1 MKCYRIAIVWDKVEK
16 MKPNARVTTEVYRI
30 YFRGRQF
37 AMPLFVLAG
46 TLPRE
51 KVLIR
56 RKKK

>member
-1 MKCYRIAIVWDKVEK
+1 MSKIQIQTV
-16 MKPNARVTTEVYRI
+16 VYRV

-37 AMPLFVLAG
+37 AMPLSVSTGAKE
-46 TLPRE
+46 RE